1 MKASAEIRR
10 PRENLTQKV
19 TGILRERIE
28 TGALRPGDKLPTE
41 QGLIAEF
48 GVSRTVIREAI
59 SGLRADGLVEPRHG
73 VGVFVL
79 DRPAPASGL
88 EMLRGS
94 LDRLSSI
101 IEILELRTAT
111 EIEAAGIAAERAS
124 PAQQARIREACAEIT
139 RAVSRGERAEA
150 ADFAFHLTIMEA
162 TNNPL
167 FPEFLQFLG
176 QRTIPRSQIT
186 STVPEGYLER
196 IQAEHMS
203 IVEAIAAG
211 DVERA
216 RSAMRT
222 HLRGSLVR
230 YETLLRSIR

>member
-1 MKASAEIRR
+1 MKTTVGARR

-19 TGILRERIE
+19 TGILRDRIE
-28 TGALRPGDKLPTE
+28 TGVLRPGDRLPTE

-79 DRPAPASGL
+79 DRPAPPPGL

-101 IEILELRTAT
+101 IEILELRTAA
-111 EIEAAGIAAERAS
+111 EIEAAGLAAERAS
-124 PAQQARIREACAEIT
+124 PAQQARIRESCAEID
-139 RAVSRGERAEA
+139 RAVLRGERAEA

-176 QRTIPRSQIT
+176 QRTIPRSQIS

-196 IQAEHMS
+196 IQAEHMA
-203 IVEAIAAG
+203 IVDAIAAG
-211 DVERA
+211 DTDRA
-216 RSAMRT
+216 RSTMRT
-222 HLRGSLVR
+222 HLRGALKR
-230 YETLLRSIR
+230 YEALLRSVR